1 MRPMLLIQVSLAGWI
16 YFYTFFGIH
25 SFTPPLLRVGGYTG
39 VGGMGMGLT
48 LATIEATMVL
58 IARLIAVNNILTIV
72 IPCSLNKVLIL
83 SLNVLSRSI
92 ILRYVSLILLN

>member
-1 MRPMLLIQVSLAGWI
+1 M
-16 YFYTFFGIH
+16 
-25 SFTPPLLRVGGYTG
+25 GGTG

-58 IARLIAVNNILTIV
+58 ILRLIDVNILTTI

-83 SLNVLSRSI
+83 SLNVLSSFNN
-92 ILRYVSLILLN
+92 LEMFL